1 MAFFQV
7 RFVIGT
13 PFVMGGRNETA
24 CTSLAPGSSF
34 GPFRRKIRAVGHP
47 ALIAKKNIMIP
58 AARRL
63 LPLLLAATFAPAASA
78 AGLQLWQQSAAGLGV
93 GYAGSA
99 AVADDAGTVYY
110 NPAGMTRLPGIQVS
124 FGGTGTW
131 PTYDYSGP
139 GGNADGGATLGT
151 GNGFATWRATD
162 ALAFGFGVSQ
172 PFGLKTSY
180 PGNWTGAPQAIRSD
194 MRTVNYNPSV
204 AYRVSDKVSLG
215 AGVSYQTLDV
225 DMTGSGLSY
234 QGSSSA
240 WGWNA
245 GALFELS
252 PAMRVGVSYRSSMT
266 QDLDNGGASV
276 KLPDVGILSVWQ
288 QVSDRWEA
296 MGDLSYTRWGSTES
310 LGAPGETVD
319 FDGSWRLAWG
329 AAYRATEAWKLKFG
343 IAYDR
348 SPTRGSSQRIARMPD
363 NDSLWL
369 TLGAQ
374 WNAGRW
380 GRVDAGYAYIMA
392 RDANID
398 SSGNGIRLQGN
409 YDISAHVLGAQ
420 YSVGF

>member
-1 MAFFQV
+1 
-7 RFVIGT
+7 
-13 PFVMGGRNETA
+13 
-24 CTSLAPGSSF
+24 
-34 GPFRRKIRAVGHP
+34 
-47 ALIAKKNIMIP
+47 MIP
-58 AARRL
+58 VARRL
-63 LPLLLAATFAPAASA
+63 LPLLLAASFAPAASA

-131 PTYDYSGP
+131 PTYDFSGS

-162 ALAFGFGVSQ
+162 ALALGFGVSQ

-194 MRTVNYNPSV
+194 MRTVNYNPSL
-204 AYRVSDKVSLG
+204 AYRVSDKISLG

-225 DMTGSGLSY
+225 DMTATGLSY

-252 PAMRVGVSYRSSMT
+252 PAMRVGLSYRSSMS
-266 QDLDNGGASV
+266 QDLDNNGATV

-296 MGDLSYTRWGSTES
+296 MGDLSYTRWNTVNS

-319 FDGSWRLAWG
+319 FDSSWRFAWG

-343 IAYDR
+343 VAYDR
-348 SPTRGSSQRIARMPD
+348 SPTRGSAQRIARMPD

-398 SSGNGIRLQGN
+398 STGNGIRLQGS
-409 YDISAHVLGAQ
+409 YDNSAHVLGAQ